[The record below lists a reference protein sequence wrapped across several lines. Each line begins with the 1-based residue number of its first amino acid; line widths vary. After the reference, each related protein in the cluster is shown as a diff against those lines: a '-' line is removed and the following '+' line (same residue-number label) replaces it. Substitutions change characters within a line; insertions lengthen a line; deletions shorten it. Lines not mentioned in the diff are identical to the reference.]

1 MALLDLQ
8 EMELPEV
15 TGDPLMAGFSDSNS
29 HGSGGSTLS
38 LLLCSLL

>member
-29 HGSGGSTLS
+29 HGSASFLS
-38 LLLCSLL
+38 VLLCL

>member
-15 TGDPLMAGFSDSNS
+15 SGDPLMASFGDSNS
-29 HGSGGSTLS
+29 HGSGGSVLS
-38 LLLCSLL
+38 LLLC

>member
-8 EMELPEV
+8 EMDLPEV
-15 TGDPLMAGFSDSNS
+15 MGDPLMAGFSDSNS
-29 HGSGGSTLS
+29 HGSGGSILS

>member
-15 TGDPLMAGFSDSNS
+15 SGDPLMASIGDSNS
-29 HGSGGSTLS
+29 HGSGGFS
-38 LLLCSLL
+38 LISILICL